1 MKICEGA
8 TSRDVRQWKK
18 NIKQIYTPLIE
29 QKEMLVD
36 VLKEQLNRKV
46 RDMEREIIR
55 ETQLRHEIEQRRLA
69 EGQKQQAQFEEI
81 NRKQRFELE
90 KESWEQKMKAEQ
102 EIVEKKMKIEKS
114 HETDQAKLPKLKIT
128 AFNGTASDQVRF
140 ENMFVTQVHN
150 KNIAD
155 GLKF

>member
-1 MKICEGA
+1 MSISNASTQGEVEDTRVVTEGVGNGERQKLEREIDIEITKLTFYSDQTDDLIQDNDIEEIKIVSERMESLQGKILALSSQIQEMKICEGA

-55 ETQLRHEIEQRRLA
+55 ET
-69 EGQKQQAQFEEI
+69 
-81 NRKQRFELE
+81 
-90 KESWEQKMKAEQ
+90 
-102 EIVEKKMKIEKS
+102 
-114 HETDQAKLPKLKIT
+114 
-128 AFNGTASDQVRF
+128 
-140 ENMFVTQVHN
+140 
-150 KNIAD
+150 
-155 GLKF
+155 

>member
-55 ETQLRHEIEQRRLA
+55 ET
-69 EGQKQQAQFEEI
+69 
-81 NRKQRFELE
+81 
-90 KESWEQKMKAEQ
+90 
-102 EIVEKKMKIEKS
+102 
-114 HETDQAKLPKLKIT
+114 
-128 AFNGTASDQVRF
+128 
-140 ENMFVTQVHN
+140 
-150 KNIAD
+150 
-155 GLKF
+155 